1 MLKGFKDFITRGNVV
16 DLAIAV
22 VIGTAFAAVIAA
34 FGKAVIQPIIAAF
47 PGAKSEGWGFS
58 LRGGALAKSTFID
71 VSALINAIIVFL
83 ITAAVVYFVF
93 VVPLNRLAERR
104 KAGLEPEPEAPA
116 EDVLLLTEIRDLLAR
131 QGGTTPPSAAGTPP
145 STL

>member
-47 PGAKSEGWGFS
+47 PGATSQGWGFS
-58 LRGGALAKSTFID
+58 LRGGKLEKSTFID
-71 VSALINAIIVFL
+71 VSLLINAIIVFL

-93 VVPLNRLAERR
+93 VVPMNRLAARR
-104 KAGLEPEPEAPA
+104 KAGVEPEPEAPA

-131 QGGTTPPSAAGTPP
+131 QGGATPPSSTGTPP